1 MSILI
6 DELVECQAYQQTEVE
21 IDNTKKSIYRIAKP
35 LNYEKEYTTFLSRLK
50 DAIFVLKG
58 KAIAVQFFTDL
69 SNKDQAKY
77 YKNKSREQE
86 KYSNTSLLDEVDFD
100 EVDFDDDKVKNEPSK

>member
-6 DELVECQAYQQTEVE
+6 DELVEYQTYQQTEVE

-35 LNYEKEYTTFLSRLK
+35 LNCEKEYSTFLSRLK
-50 DAIFVLKG
+50 DAISVLKG
-58 KAIAVQFFTDL
+58 KAITVQFFTDL
-69 SNKDQAKY
+69 SNEDQIKY
-77 YKNKSREQE
+77 YKNERSKQE

-100 EVDFDDDKVKNEPSK
+100 DDKVKNESSK